1 MYKERK
7 DLTPEKQAVTVV
19 PDVSIRDRTKDD
31 VFIMVACDGIWDC
44 LTNQQLVDKINKKL
58 DSKGQKPDNYLWP
71 VEEMFDEICAKNTD
85 EVAGTDNMTAI
96 LVKLFNDN
104 LP

>member
-7 DLTPEKQAVTVV
+7 ELSPEKQAVTVV
-19 PDVSIRDRTKDD
+19 PDVTIRDRTKNDK
-31 VFIMVACDGIWDC
+31 FIMVACDGIWDC

-58 DSKGQKPDNYLWP
+58 DSKGQKSDNYLWP
-71 VEEMFDEICAKNTD
+71 VEEMFEEIVAKNTD

-104 LP
+104 LQ